1 MTFLNLEAA
10 CEVETFV
17 ITHFLHLPAVK
28 TSTRQST
35 FQYAGARDWNSLPRD
50 ITDTSDFKSFKNV
63 LFKYLQST
71 DVDCHICTV
80 V

>member
-1 MTFLNLEAA
+1 MQGRDLRDN
-10 CEVETFV
+10 
-17 ITHFLHLPAVK
+17 LPAVK
-28 TSTRQST
+28 TSTGQTT

-50 ITDTSDFKSFKNV
+50 IRDTNDFKFFKNV

-71 DVDCHICTV
+71 DVDSHICTV